1 MSKFKR
7 VAVCLVTDKEDDIL
21 FGMREDNSKWTN
33 PGGHCEEGE
42 DAHSAAIREL
52 KEETGL
58 DALDVHLLKVTY
70 NPRKK
75 ILIYVFKVTVD
86 PEQKI
91 DCSGDPDKECKDWL
105 YLDPNDIRDN
115 LHVRIDDNVLLQ
127 SWVNL

>member
-1 MSKFKR
+1 MYRR
-7 VAVCLVTDKEDDIL
+7 VALCLVTDEQDDIL
-21 FGMREDNSKWTN
+21 MGLREDNQRWTT
-33 PGGHCEEGE
+33 PGGGVEEGE
-42 DAHSAAIREL
+42 DVFVAAVREL

-58 DALDVHLLKVTY
+58 DALDLKLIKVAF
-70 NPRKK
+70 NAKK
-75 ILIYVFKVTVD
+75 KLILYVFKVTVD